1 MTIATDDA
9 LRAVAQPY
17 DPRTT
22 TRTLDLTNA
31 DAEITIDEGVYDLHH
46 TGSATVYVRHGA
58 TSADLPP
65 ATGAAEVDGFPIPA
79 GTVTSAAL
87 PAGVLHAR
95 VASST
100 ATLSLVR
107 KVLA

>member
-1 MTIATDDA
+1 MAIATDSA

-17 DPRTT
+17 DERTA
-22 TRTLDLTNA
+22 TRTLDLTTA
-31 DAEITIDEGVYDLHH
+31 DADITVVEGVYELHH
-46 TGSATVYVRHGA
+46 TAAVTVYVRMGA

-65 ATGAAEVDGFPIPA
+65 ATGIAEVTGFAIPA
-79 GTVTSAAL
+79 GTVAQVAL
-87 PAGVLHAR
+87 PAGALHAR

-100 ATLSLVR
+100 ATLFLAR

>member
-1 MTIATDDA
+1 MTIAVDDA

-17 DPRTT
+17 DHRTA
-22 TRTLDLTNA
+22 TRTLDLTTA
-31 DAEITIDEGVYDLHH
+31 DATITVVEGTYELHH
-46 TGSATVYVRHGA
+46 DAAVTVYVRHGA

-65 ATGAAEVDGFPIPA
+65 ASGIAEVTGFAIPA
-79 GTVTSAAL
+79 GTVVPCAL

-100 ATLSLVR
+100 ATLVLAR
-107 KVLA
+107 KVLP